1 MSALDFFFSGMAEE
15 IWARMNIIEMFILD
29 MGWRPREGR
38 MAAFLVFRQ
47 LPATSWTQTLE
58 SLNDLHSQNHIFQ
71 RNKKKKN
78 QILYQF
84 CSAVTAFP
92 LLVPGFH
99 WGLIL
104 FSVYLLASLTN
115 TYSIRLILHELLI
128 DQEVPQSI
136 TPLR

>member
-1 MSALDFFFSGMAEE
+1 MTYIVRTIFSRE
-15 IWARMNIIEMFILD
+15 I
-29 MGWRPREGR
+29 
-38 MAAFLVFRQ
+38 
-47 LPATSWTQTLE
+47 
-58 SLNDLHSQNHIFQ
+58 
-71 RNKKKKN
+71 KKKN